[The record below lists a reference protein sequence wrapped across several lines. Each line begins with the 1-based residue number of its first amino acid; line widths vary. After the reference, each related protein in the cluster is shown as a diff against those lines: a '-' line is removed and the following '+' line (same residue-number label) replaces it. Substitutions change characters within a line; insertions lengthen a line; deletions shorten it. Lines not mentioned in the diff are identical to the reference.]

1 MHHLSKLVT
10 DSVALTIEDRVG
22 RLVKLHHVLEMIL
35 MLQQSLNLPQNLLV
49 TAARSHLLMY
59 SFGVIRFCA
68 YIYGK
73 KWCRKY

>member
-35 MLQQSLNLPQNLLV
+35 MLQQSLNLPQNLLI
-49 TAARSHLLMY
+49 TAARSRLLMY

-68 YIYGK
+68 
-73 KWCRKY
+73 